1 MTKVPIPA
9 SYWLIDGQLLA
20 GGYPGGMTEGETR
33 QKLKAILN
41 GGIRSFIDLTDPDDP
56 LEPYESVLRE
66 MASEL
71 GVEVSY
77 SRLSIRDMWIPTI
90 DVMSAILETIESEL
104 GAGRPVFFHCWG
116 GIGRTGTVAGCW
128 LVEQGHSC
136 DDALTRIMRLR
147 VAATDGW
154 MDSPQ
159 TARQKSFVRAWRPR
173 TPYTREVAGT
183 EE

>member
-1 MTKVPIPA
+1 MTKVPNSA

-20 GGYPGGMTEGETR
+20 GGYPGGMTEAETR
-33 QKLKAILN
+33 QKLKAIL
-41 GGIRSFIDLTDPDDP
+41 GCGIRSFVDLTDPEDP
-56 LEPYESVLRE
+56 LEPYENVLRE

-71 GVEVSY
+71 GLEVIY
-77 SRLSIRDMWIPTI
+77 SRLSIRDMWIPTT
-90 DVMSAILETIESEL
+90 DLMSTILGTIEGEL
-104 GAGRPVFFHCWG
+104 AAGRPVFFHCWG

-147 VAATDGW
+147 VATTAGW
-154 MDSPQ
+154 MESPQ
-159 TARQKSFVRAWRPR
+159 TAQQKSFVRAWRPR
-173 TPYTREVAGT
+173 TPYTREMAGT